1 MDCLTG
7 PITHHMRVLSPSWPS
22 PATGRREPPPASVR
36 RRVRRAEGRALRR
49 AVMIGSA
56 VLTLLIVGDQAANLV
71 AETPGIMASAPYQ
84 LIAAGLAAAV
94 GLLAR
99 RGRVAGELL
108 ALTLV
113 LVVTGAI
120 LLALAM
126 MPAGRLLGAAQ
137 LATLLVGAGLILP
150 WSRQWHV
157 ASMGAAVVLV
167 GLAAAGPLD
176 PALDDTDRLGL
187 AAAAVIAAATSIL
200 GQGLWQVRMRAMLE
214 QQFTLRNLSRYT
226 QRQEAQVS
234 ELNRELNR
242 VARRDAL
249 TGVGNRYALDE
260 AIARLLEQGDRVR
273 PARFAL
279 VLLDIDHFK
288 AYNDEHGHLAGD
300 AALGHLG
307 QILRGVTRSQDLA
320 FRYGGEEF
328 LLLLPGIDLT
338 AAMAVA
344 ERVRVAAEAS
354 MGSSVPPF
362 SISAGVALCDPA
374 DGRDPEPL
382 LRRADAALYIAKRAG
397 RNRIAADELSAA
409 MQRHELSAAG

>member
-1 MDCLTG
+1 M
-7 PITHHMRVLSPSWPS
+7 
-22 PATGRREPPPASVR
+22 
-36 RRVRRAEGRALRR
+36 RR
-49 AVMIGSA
+49 AVLIASA
-56 VLTLLIVGDQAANLV
+56 VVALLIVGDLAANLV
-71 AETPGIMASAPYQ
+71 GSTPGVVDAAPYQ
-84 LIAAGLAAAV
+84 LGAAGIVAIV
-94 GLLAR
+94 GVLAR
-99 RGRVAGELL
+99 RGLVGGEAL
-108 ALTLV
+108 ALTIL

-120 LLALAM
+120 LFGLAM

-157 ASMGAAVVLV
+157 AAIGTAVLV
-167 GLAAAGPLD
+167 VALAAAGPLA
-176 PALDDTDRLGL
+176 PALDDADRLGL
-187 AAAAVIAAATSIL
+187 AAAAVIAGATSIL
-200 GQGLWQVRMRAMLE
+200 GHGLWQVRMRAMLE
-214 QQFTLRNLSRYT
+214 QQFTLRNLSRYA

-242 VARRDAL
+242 VARRDSL

-260 AIARLLEQGDRVR
+260 AIARLLEQGDRLR

-288 AYNDEHGHLAGD
+288 AYNDEYGHLAGD

-307 QILRGVTRSQDLA
+307 QVLRSATRSQDLA

-328 LLLLPGIDLT
+328 LLLLPGIDLPG
-338 AAMAVA
+338 AMAVA
-344 ERVRVAAEAS
+344 ERVRLAAEAS
-354 MGSSVPPF
+354 AGSAVPPF
-362 SISAGVALCDPA
+362 TISAGVALCDPA

-409 MQRHELSAAG
+409 MQRQELTAAG